1 MKISILFFLLS
12 TTVFINANASN
23 LKSGETSSAGDTVII
38 SFTETT
44 HDFGNIKKDSD
55 GTFVF
60 TFKNTGNIALVL
72 STVQASCGC
81 TTPTWTQEPVAPG
94 KSGEIA
100 VKYNTANIGGF
111 VKTIVVHS
119 NAPVVVLTIKGAVEE

>member
-1 MKISILFFLLS
+1 MKKIILFFLVS
-12 TTVFINANASN
+12 TAVFVN
-23 LKSGETSSAGDTVII
+23 LRAADLNLRETRIAGDTAII

-44 HDFGNIKKDSD
+44 HDFGTIKKDSD

-60 TFKNTGNIALVL
+60 SFKNTGNIPLVL

-81 TTPTWTQEPVAPG
+81 TTPTWTQEPVGPG
-94 KSGEIA
+94 KSGQIS

-111 VKTIVVHS
+111 VKTIAVNS
-119 NAPVVVLTIKGAVEE
+119 NSSTVVLTIKGTVEQ

>member
-1 MKISILFFLLS
+1 MKISVLFFLLS
-12 TTVFINANASN
+12 TAVFINANAAG
-23 LKSGETSSAGDTVII
+23 LIIKETSSAGDTVII
-38 SFTETT
+38 SFAETT
-44 HDFGNIKKDSD
+44 HDYGTIKKDSD

-60 TFKNTGNIALVL
+60 TFKNTGNIPLVL

-94 KSGEIA
+94 KSGEIS

-111 VKTIVVHS
+111 VKTITVNS
-119 NAPVVVLTIKGAVEE
+119 NAPVVVLTIKGAVQE